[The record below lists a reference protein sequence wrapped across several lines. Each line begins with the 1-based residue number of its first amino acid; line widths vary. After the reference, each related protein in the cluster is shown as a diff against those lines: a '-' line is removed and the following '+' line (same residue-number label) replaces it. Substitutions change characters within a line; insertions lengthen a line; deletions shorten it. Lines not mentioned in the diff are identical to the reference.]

1 MHQKQSACFSQKK
14 SSEFNYLGLLINS
27 QLSFESHVIKVGH
40 RVKFIL
46 SNFGFIR
53 NSMTNDAAKLY
64 VCMLWYCHIIIFIFW
79 IFHTLQSITIHIM
92 LLTKPSVD
100 VNSPQKSITGS
111 ISSTKVS
118 RDPIGPHTYT
128 VIYPHKHFLNIV
140 K

>member
-1 MHQKQSACFSQKK
+1 MMQPNYMYAC
-14 SSEFNYLGLLINS
+14 YDIVTLLF
-27 QLSFESHVIKVGH
+27 L
-40 RVKFIL
+40 
-46 SNFGFIR
+46 
-53 NSMTNDAAKLY
+53 
-64 VCMLWYCHIIIFIFW
+64 
-79 IFHTLQSITIHIM
+79 FHTLQSITIHIM

-118 RDPIGPHTYT
+118 RDPIGPHIYT